1 MRGPAKGE
9 TMTDAKRTAAAR
21 EFGRALADKQ
31 YKLLSGSTAAT
42 PASATIAM
50 MKSVGARAIAMEAQG
65 IPRERIAAWV
75 ELVRAAY
82 EEHMDALVLFTDPR
96 QDGTKQ

>member
-1 MRGPAKGE
+1 MTE
-9 TMTDAKRTAAAR
+9 TDAKRTDAAR
-21 EFGRALADKQ
+21 EFGRALADEQ
-31 YKLLSGSTAAT
+31 YERLSRSSAET

-65 IPRERIAAWV
+65 EPRERIAAWV
-75 ELVRAAY
+75 ELVGAAY
-82 EEHMDALVLFTDPR
+82 EEHMDALLLFTDPH